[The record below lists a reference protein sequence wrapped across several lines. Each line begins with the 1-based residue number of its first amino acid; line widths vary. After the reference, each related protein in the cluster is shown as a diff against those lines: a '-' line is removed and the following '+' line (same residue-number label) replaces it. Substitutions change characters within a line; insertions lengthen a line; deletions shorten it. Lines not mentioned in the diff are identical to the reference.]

1 MNDQKKELGATRLG
15 ALRRALPQVFAGSPR
30 YVFMEGY
37 DDRGDKR
44 CGDTQ
49 SSSRKR
55 SADGDLRGPM
65 SGTKGQG
72 HNVNHEVRGV
82 IKEFASS
89 VPHPPEVV
97 HSWLDV
103 SWKAA
108 GHKALQIPGG
118 VTADK
123 SVVRGRVENILGL
136 ALAPDFIHSQAGR
149 RITLPDDVSDA
160 VAIGLFGCK
169 MYRLRDTYAGATISA
184 PKEIRADFV
193 TIE

>member
-1 MNDQKKELGATRLG
+1 
-15 ALRRALPQVFAGSPR
+15 
-30 YVFMEGY
+30 
-37 DDRGDKR
+37 
-44 CGDTQ
+44 
-49 SSSRKR
+49 
-55 SADGDLRGPM
+55 M

-72 HNVNHEVRGV
+72 HNVNQEVRGV

-89 VPHPPEVV
+89 VTHPPEVV

-108 GHKALQIPGG
+108 GHKGNQALQIPGG

-123 SVVRGRVENILGL
+123 SVVRGRVEDILGQP
-136 ALAPDFIHSQAGR
+136 LAPDFIHSEGGR
-149 RITLPDDVSDA
+149 RMTLPDDVSDA

-169 MYRLRDTYAGATISA
+169 MYRLQGTYAGATISA

>member
-1 MNDQKKELGATRLG
+1 
-15 ALRRALPQVFAGSPR
+15 
-30 YVFMEGY
+30 MEGY

-108 GHKALQIPGG
+108 GHKGNQALQIPGG

-123 SVVRGRVENILGL
+123 SVVRGRVEDILSQP
-136 ALAPDFIHSQAGR
+136 LAPDFIHSEGGR
-149 RITLPDDVSDA
+149 RMTLPRTTSRTPSPSA
-160 VAIGLFGCK
+160 S
-169 MYRLRDTYAGATISA
+169 AGVRCTAC
-184 PKEIRADFV
+184 RAR
-193 TIE
+193 TRGRR